1 MQSDLGFLPARVRG
15 VNAEKKVGMALS
27 TTFGTCGEDGRRFVH
42 DNLYPK
48 VSNPRIVCR
57 RRWNQTPVSLR
68 GEEEFLACHHLR
80 KKLSICNGQ
89 ACASVK

>member
-27 TTFGTCGEDGRRFVH
+27 TTFGTCGEDGQRFVH

-57 RRWNQTPVSLR
+57 RRWNQTPV
-68 GEEEFLACHHLR
+68 GGFHLN
-80 KKLSICNGQ
+80 LSNDDGSYQ
-89 ACASVK
+89 FSGKQSEVSAD